1 MGSRK
6 KRVNKQQKK
15 KHQEDRNK
23 EIKRQIEI
31 EKGKAELNEIKQ
43 QAHNQ
48 KMRMLEENIVEC
60 LKILGLLAFGATL
73 VGVLVLLVWCLILYC
88 QGNNIANVVLTVIQV
103 ITGIVSLGVG
113 IWALILTIKYNNVA
127 TMSNNRSMNIN
138 VSNSN
143 SNIEGRPESD
153 VNQVSLQ

>member
-1 MGSRK
+1 M
-6 KRVNKQQKK
+6 
-15 KHQEDRNK
+15 
-23 EIKRQIEI
+23 
-31 EKGKAELNEIKQ
+31 
-43 QAHNQ
+43 
-48 KMRMLEENIVEC
+48 
-60 LKILGLLAFGATL
+60 LAFGATL

-143 SNIEGRPESD
+143 ANIEGRPESD